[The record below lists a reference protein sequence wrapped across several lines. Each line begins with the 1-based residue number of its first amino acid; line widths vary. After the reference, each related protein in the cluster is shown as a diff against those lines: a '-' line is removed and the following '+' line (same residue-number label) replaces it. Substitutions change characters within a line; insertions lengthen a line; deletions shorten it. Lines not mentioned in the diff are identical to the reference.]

1 MIRPPAGGKTR
12 MTRAGSGTMRPGAAM
27 VTTIGWDRAAVVS
40 MPRLPV
46 GMVTSVEDG
55 AIEFDAGAAC
65 WRLPHADRANNK
77 PASAA
82 VARHAG
88 GNVRKN
94 SINFRPARGNQ
105 PAAEWRNTL
114 V

>member
-12 MTRAGSGTMRPGAAM
+12 MTRAGSGTMRAGAAM

-40 MPRLPV
+40 MPRLPA
-46 GMVTSVEDG
+46 GRVTSVEDE
-55 AIEFDAGAAC
+55 AIAFDAGAAC
-65 WRLPHADRANNK
+65 WRLPHADMANNK
-77 PASAA
+77 PASAI
-82 VARHAG
+82 VARYAG
-88 GNVRKN
+88 GNIRKT

-105 PAAEWRNTL
+105 PAAEWRNPF